1 MNNRIRS
8 KLFLLTIASFLCLP
22 WQAGKVFAADGIT
35 AIVSPSFFSGDFG
48 TANTTDIYYVPIYLK
63 YKTGNTEM
71 KLTVPYISVRS
82 NGAVVAGGTVIG
94 KGTGTATTTNS
105 GLGDIWLE
113 GKYTLHNVVRNVSFV
128 PYAKVKFGTASRA
141 KGLGTGQEDF
151 EFGMGV
157 RGRMGARA
165 FPFARIGYRVVG
177 QPANVTLDN
186 ILTYRAGVSYAID
199 NANVFTV
206 LFSGRQASQP
216 GFQAAA
222 DLIAAWNYNLRPDIG
237 LQAFGDKG
245 LSNGSP
251 NYGVGISVLA
261 RF

>member
-1 MNNRIRS
+1 M
-8 KLFLLTIASFLCLP
+8 KLFANRMLPITIAIFMALTLP
-22 WQAGKVFAADGIT
+22 AGKTTAEPVIT
-35 AIVSPSFFSGDFG
+35 TSVSPSYFSGDFG
-48 TANTTDIYYVPIYLK
+48 TAHTTDIFYLPLYLK
-63 YKTGNTEM
+63 YKNDDLGV

-94 KGTGTATTTNS
+94 KGTAATKTTHS

-113 GKYTLHNVVRNVSFV
+113 GKYTLHHLFDTVDLI
-128 PYAKVKFGTASRA
+128 PYAKVKFGTASHA
-141 KGLGTGQEDF
+141 KGLGTGEQDY
-151 EFGMGV
+151 EFGTGIK
-157 RGRMGARA
+157 GRIGTNM
-165 FPFARIGYRVVG
+165 FPFARIGYRIVG

-186 ILTYRAGVSYAID
+186 IMTYRVGVSYVI
-199 NANVFTV
+199 NHANVFTV

-222 DLIAAWNYNLRPDIG
+222 DLIAAWNYNLRPNLE

-251 NYGVGISVLA
+251 NYGAGISVLA